1 MFQQMKNIDS
11 AFRHIRLFSLFFI
24 VGCTVVS
31 LFTGYKS
38 YQLASESQQKVFVL
52 ANGKIMEAFASDRS
66 ENIPIEAADHI
77 KTFHHYFFTLDP
89 DEKVIQKNIT
99 RALYLA
105 DGSAKQVYDNL
116 KGNSY
121 YSNIISGNISQTL
134 EVDSV
139 QLDINQYP
147 YYFSCKARQLIVRP
161 TSVVTRSLVTEGYL
175 RAVSRSEN
183 NPHGFLIERWRTLE
197 NKDVLIQNR

>member
-52 ANGKIMEAFASDRS
+52 ANGKIMEAFASDRR

-161 TSVVTRSLVTEGYL
+161 TSVVTRSLITEGYL

>member
-52 ANGKIMEAFASDRS
+52 ANGKIMEAFASDRR

-89 DEKVIQKNIT
+89 DETVIQKNIT

>member
-38 YQLASESQQKVFVL
+38 YQLANESQQKVFVL
-52 ANGKIMEAFASDRS
+52 ANGKIMEAFASDRR

-89 DEKVIQKNIT
+89 DEKVIQKNIS